1 MIGKIK
7 YLLFGFCTFVCFS
20 SNTLNA
26 QDTESETADEVQN
39 GFLNVYLDCESCD
52 YNHIRREIRF
62 VNYVRDP
69 KQADVHVFITD
80 ESTGG
85 GGREYKFSFIGR
97 RHFSG
102 TEYTFS
108 HTIDRNDTPDEIRES
123 LNRVLEMGLVP
134 YAMQT
139 METSSFTLQYEE
151 PEAGQTSDQEREDPW
166 NYWVFEIY
174 AGSLQLDLESNQKE
188 FDSRW
193 GFYADYVTEDW
204 KIRLRPYFNYE
215 FVEIDRD
222 EEEEPVT
229 SMLHRHGFDSYVIK
243 SLSDHWSAGIFTD
256 YITRNDRNLR
266 HRFRLDPGIE
276 YNIYPYQEATRKSF
290 TFRYQLGY
298 AYTDYYE
305 QTIFKKNSE
314 HLLNQE
320 LSVSANIRQ
329 PWGNIEGGMVGSHYF
344 HNFAH
349 RRAELYGSISV
360 RLTEGLFLNFY
371 SQFDMIRDQLSL
383 PIGDTSL
390 EDVLLKQRE
399 LATDFSLSGSI
410 SLSYT
415 FGSDFANVVNTRF

>member
-1 MIGKIK
+1 MVGIIK
-7 YLLFGFCTFVCFS
+7 YLLFGLCVIVCFS
-20 SNTLNA
+20 SNKLNA
-26 QDTESETADEVQN
+26 QNTDSETEGENQN
-39 GFLNVYLDCESCD
+39 GILNVYLDCESCD

-85 GGREYKFSFIGR
+85 GGRQYKFSFIGR
-97 RHFSG
+97 LHFSDMA
-102 TEYTFS
+102 YTFS
-108 HTIDRNDTPDEIRES
+108 HTIDRNDTSDETRES
-123 LNRVLEMGLVP
+123 LNRVLEMGLAP

-139 METSSFTLQYEE
+139 METSPFTLLYEE
-151 PEAGQTSDQEREDPW
+151 QAAGQTSDQGRVDPW

-215 FVEIDRD
+215 FIEIDRE

-243 SLSDHWSAGIFTD
+243 SLSSHWSAGIFTD
-256 YITRNDRNLR
+256 YVTRSDRNLR
-266 HRFRLDPGIE
+266 HRLRWNPGVE
-276 YNIYPYQEATRKSF
+276 YNLYPYQEATRKSF
-290 TFRYQLGY
+290 TFRYQIGY

-305 QTIFKKNSE
+305 QTIFGKNSE
-314 HLLNQE
+314 HLLNHE
-320 LSVSANIRQ
+320 FSVSANIRQ
-329 PWGNIEGGMVGSHYF
+329 PWGRIEGGMVGSHYF
-344 HNFAH
+344 HDFAH

-383 PIGDTSL
+383 PVGDTSL